1 MKQILTLM
9 TVLAVTTAAWGQQII
24 TTNITVNTVVPD
36 NNPSGLATAFT
47 ISGVSGAISNVT
59 VSLDVTGGF
68 NGDLYAYLAGPG
80 GFAVLLNRS
89 GVSGTSTYGYSD
101 AGFNVTL
108 NDASGY
114 NNIHSYQNYSY
125 TISGGQLTGNWAS
138 DGGNISPLS
147 SPSSFP
153 TAPTE
158 TLSSFQNTDA
168 NGQWVFFIAD
178 LSPGGQSTL
187 QSFGVTILTVP
198 EPSTLVLASLGG
210 LGMLAMMR
218 RRKV

>member
-1 MKQILTLM
+1 M
-9 TVLAVTTAAWGQQII
+9 TVLAVTTAAWGQNLI

-36 NNPSGLATAFT
+36 NNPSGLAEAFT

-101 AGFNVTL
+101 AGFNITL
-108 NDASGY
+108 SDASA
-114 NNIHSYQNYSY
+114 NNIHFYQNVLNPG
-125 TISGGQLTGNWAS
+125 GGQLTGTWAP
-138 DGGNISPLS
+138 DGESISPLS

-153 TAPTE
+153 TTPTA
-158 TLSSFQNTDA
+158 TLSSFANTDA

-187 QSFGVTILTVP
+187 QNVVVNILTVP

-210 LGMLAMMR
+210 LGMLAMLR
-218 RRKV
+218 RRKA

>member
-36 NNPSGLATAFT
+36 NNPNGLATAFT

-68 NGDLYAYLAGPG
+68 NGDLYAYLVGPNG

-89 GVSGTSTYGYSD
+89 GVSSTSTYGYSD
-101 AGFNVTL
+101 AGFNITL
-108 NDASGY
+108 SDASA
-114 NNIHSYQNYSY
+114 NNIHFYQNVLNPG
-125 TISGGQLTGNWAS
+125 GGQLTGTWAP
-138 DGGNISPLS
+138 DGENISPLS
-147 SPSSFP
+147 APSSFP
-153 TAPTE
+153 AASTA

-187 QSFGVTILTVP
+187 QNLVVTILTVP
-198 EPSTLVLASLGG
+198 EPSTLVIASLGG

>member
-9 TVLAVTTAAWGQQII
+9 TVLAVTTAAWGQNLI

-36 NNPSGLATAFT
+36 NNPSGLAEAFT

-101 AGFNVTL
+101 AGFNITL
-108 NDASGY
+108 SDASA
-114 NNIHSYQNYSY
+114 NNIHFYQNVLNPG
-125 TISGGQLTGNWAS
+125 GGQLTGTWAP
-138 DGGNISPLS
+138 DGESISPLS

-153 TAPTE
+153 TTPTA
-158 TLSSFQNTDA
+158 TLSSFANTDA

-187 QSFGVTILTVP
+187 QNVVVNILTVP

-210 LGMLAMMR
+210 LGMLAMLR
-218 RRKV
+218 RRKA

>member
-24 TTNITVNTVVPD
+24 TTNITVNTLVPD

-47 ISGVSGAISNVT
+47 VSGVSGAISNVT

-68 NGDLYAYLAGPG
+68 NGDLYAYLVGPNG

-108 NDASGY
+108 SDASA
-114 NNIHSYQNYSY
+114 NNIHFYQNFLNPG
-125 TISGGQLTGNWAS
+125 GGQLTGTYAP
-138 DGGNISPLS
+138 DGENISPLS
-147 SPSSFP
+147 SPASFP
-153 TAPTE
+153 TTPTA
-158 TLSSFQNTDA
+158 TLSSFENTDA

-187 QSFGVTILTVP
+187 QNLVVTILTVP
-198 EPSTLVLASLGG
+198 EPSTLVIASLGG

>member
-9 TVLAVTTAAWGQQII
+9 TVLAVTTAAWGQNLI

-36 NNPSGLATAFT
+36 NNPSGLAEAFT

-101 AGFNVTL
+101 AGFNITL
-108 NDASGY
+108 SDASA
-114 NNIHSYQNYSY
+114 NNIHFYQNVLNPG
-125 TISGGQLTGNWAS
+125 GGQLTGTWAP
-138 DGGNISPLS
+138 DGESISPLS

-153 TAPTE
+153 TTPTA
-158 TLSSFQNTDA
+158 TLSSFAMRASARASDA
-168 NGQWVFFIAD
+168 SW
-178 LSPGGQSTL
+178 
-187 QSFGVTILTVP
+187 
-198 EPSTLVLASLGG
+198 LG
-210 LGMLAMMR
+210 
-218 RRKV
+218 

>member
-9 TVLAVTTAAWGQQII
+9 TVLAVTTAAWGQNLI

-36 NNPSGLATAFT
+36 NNPSGLAEAFT

-101 AGFNVTL
+101 AGFNITL
-108 NDASGY
+108 SDASA
-114 NNIHSYQNYSY
+114 NNIHFYQNVLNPG
-125 TISGGQLTGNWAS
+125 GGQFTGTWAP
-138 DGGNISPLS
+138 DGESISPLS

-153 TAPTE
+153 TTPTA
-158 TLSSFQNTDA
+158 TLSSFANTDA

-187 QSFGVTILTVP
+187 QNVVVNILTVP

-210 LGMLAMMR
+210 LGMLAMLR
-218 RRKV
+218 RRKA

>member
-1 MKQILTLM
+1 M
-9 TVLAVTTAAWGQQII
+9 TVLAVTTAAWGQNLI

-36 NNPSGLATAFT
+36 NNPSGLAEAFT

-89 GVSGTSTYGYSD
+89 GVSGTRTYGYSD
-101 AGFNVTL
+101 AGFNITL
-108 NDASGY
+108 SDASA
-114 NNIHSYQNYSY
+114 NNIHFYQNVLNPG
-125 TISGGQLTGNWAS
+125 GGQLTGTWAP
-138 DGGNISPLS
+138 DGESISPLS

-153 TAPTE
+153 TTPTA
-158 TLSSFQNTDA
+158 TLSSFANTDA

-187 QSFGVTILTVP
+187 QNVVVNILTVP

-210 LGMLAMMR
+210 LGMLAMLR
-218 RRKV
+218 RRKA